1 MKKVSLYTCIA
12 LMALAF
18 TGCTQ
23 DSDVENQQTKKTL
36 FEEDWSDNT
45 DNTNL
50 DTPGWTNYAQTG
62 TRKFTEQVFSDDGY
76 AEFTSFGSGQ
86 ALNVAWLISPAFDM
100 DAQEGETLVFQS
112 AHAFLTNPL
121 ENTLELMVS
130 TDYDGNIANFNQ
142 ASWISIPV
150 KTPTPNDDFYAYVNS
165 GAIDLSGFHGTLHFA
180 FKAKGSG
187 SNTALDA
194 TFQIDNIRLFY
205 N

>member
-1 MKKVSLYTCIA
+1 MKKISLYSCIA
-12 LMALAF
+12 IAALVF

-23 DSDVENQQTKKTL
+23 DSDIENKQTKRTL
-36 FEEDWSDNT
+36 FVEDFSDNT

-50 DTPGWTNYAQTG
+50 DTPGWTNYAQIG
-62 TRKFTEQVFSDDGY
+62 TKKFTEQVYSNDGY
-76 AEFTSFGSGQ
+76 AEFTSFGSSQ

-100 DAQEGETLVFQS
+100 DAQDGETLVFQS

-130 TDYDGNIANFNQ
+130 TDYDGTIANFNQ

-150 KTPTPNDDFYAYVNS
+150 KTPTPNDDYYAYVNS
-165 GAIDLSGFHGTLHFA
+165 GEVDLSRFTGTLHFA

-187 SNTALDA
+187 SNSALDA

-205 N
+205 